1 MSVYP
6 DFARESGV
14 TAGKEKMMANSPHGS
29 RYLPLTLSLSIFYSF
44 HGIRK
49 SIPILIKISISLIP
63 FSLSLSLFCLS
74 LSFPLS
80 LSLSLPIYFSFSL
93 PLMPTLSLSRTSLMH
108 HLDLLYSNSS
118 LSFFLFLSL
127 SMSPV
132 LGFFVN

>member
-80 LSLSLPIYFSFSL
+80 LSLSLY
-93 PLMPTLSLSRTSLMH
+93 LSIS
-108 HLDLLYSNSS
+108 
-118 LSFFLFLSL
+118 LFLSL
-127 SMSPV
+127 SCPHSLFRVRLSCTTWICSIPIP
-132 LGFFVN
+132 LYPSFFFFLFPCHLS